1 MDRRTG
7 TLLVVTA
14 ALWGVPYLL
23 IKIAVGELSPFVIVF
38 GRVAIGAAIVAAVAA
53 RRGVLGG
60 LRGRLRDV
68 LVLALV
74 QLAGPFVLLAYGER
88 HISSSLAGVLVATTP
103 ILTGLLAFVVP
114 DADRPTGLRALGLA
128 LGICGVALVLGVEVR
143 GDLLGGVLC
152 LGTSLGYAV
161 GAHMLKRRF
170 AGVEPV
176 AVLAGTLTAAALVLL
191 VPAAVALQSHGPS
204 GGVVAAV
211 VALGIFP
218 TALAFILAYTL
229 IAEIGPSRLS
239 VVAYIAPCFAVVF
252 GAVFRSEEIGA
263 ATVAG
268 LLTVLAGSWLAA
280 RTRPPVPLPESL
292 REAA

>member
-7 TLLVVTA
+7 TLLLVTA

-23 IKIAVGELSPFVIVF
+23 IKIAVGELSPLVIAF
-38 GRVAIGAAIVAAVAA
+38 GRIAIGAAIVAAVAA
-53 RRGVLGG
+53 RRGVLG
-60 LRGRLRDV
+60 
-68 LVLALV
+68 
-74 QLAGPFVLLAYGER
+74 
-88 HISSSLAGVLVATTP
+88 
-103 ILTGLLAFVVP
+103 
-114 DADRPTGLRALGLA
+114 
-128 LGICGVALVLGVEVR
+128 VEVR
-143 GDLLGGVLC
+143 GGLLGGVRC
-152 LGTSLGYAV
+152 LGTRLGYAV

-191 VPAAVALQSHGPS
+191 VPAVVALPSHGPS

-252 GAVFRSEEIGA
+252 GAVFRSEAIGA

-280 RTRPPVPLPESL
+280 RKG
-292 REAA
+292 